1 MTEEEYLERVIT
13 ARETALTGTE
23 LLNQLIQIQ
32 KEFMSE
38 LKEELPDPEIRRE
51 IMQPLYDRELEYAR
65 RYMKQ
70 HDEETEKLEEIMR
83 EAGATEQ
90 QIREKQYQS
99 IRLDS
104 IQGCECEKLSKTIRA
119 VESCIALALAKMI
132 SLADHVEADL
142 DELNRIRNEYF

>member
-70 HDEETEKLEEIMR
+70 HDEET
-83 EAGATEQ
+83 
-90 QIREKQYQS
+90 
-99 IRLDS
+99 
-104 IQGCECEKLSKTIRA
+104 
-119 VESCIALALAKMI
+119 
-132 SLADHVEADL
+132 
-142 DELNRIRNEYF
+142 